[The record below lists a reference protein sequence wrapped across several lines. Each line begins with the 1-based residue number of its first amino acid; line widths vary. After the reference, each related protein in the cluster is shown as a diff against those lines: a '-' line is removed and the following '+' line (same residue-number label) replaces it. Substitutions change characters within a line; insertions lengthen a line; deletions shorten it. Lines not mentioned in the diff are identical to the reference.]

1 MLNVVF
7 FVKRDKIIERLRMR
21 RCGRGKESDY
31 AIIRGDSQSFSKRHF
46 AMDATGIVIDSA
58 EPGKAVCSLTLEER
72 HMNENHVPMGGAVF
86 TLADFTCAIAANG
99 YSERKTVSQHASI
112 TFLSPARGKRLIAEA
127 VSLRDGRTTALYT
140 VDVRDE
146 LGTYVAHG
154 TINGYVLG

>member
-1 MLNVVF
+1 MPSL
-7 FVKRDKIIERLRMR
+7 E
-21 RCGRGKESDY
+21 E
-31 AIIRGDSQSFSKRHF
+31 IRSRFQNDHF

-86 TLADFTCAIAANG
+86 TLADFTCTIAANG